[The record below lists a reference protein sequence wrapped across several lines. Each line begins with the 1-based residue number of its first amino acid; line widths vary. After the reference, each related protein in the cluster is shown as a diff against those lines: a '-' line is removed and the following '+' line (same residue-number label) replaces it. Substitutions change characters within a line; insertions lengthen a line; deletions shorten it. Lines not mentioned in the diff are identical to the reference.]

1 MRLRSIASTAITLL
15 LAGFIIFV
23 ILSQVFGFPAPIAFV
38 ETGSM
43 AGTIDP
49 GEGFIGIP
57 APLAGEPSVGDV
69 VTYRAQSIQGGGL
82 TTHRIVD
89 ITEAG
94 YETQGDANSVTDQ
107 ANGEP
112 YVTDPQIEL
121 VVLQLNGEVVT
132 IPGVGTAARA
142 GSGVLST
149 IATAIGVSGTP
160 GANTGLAL
168 GVAGL
173 LIVGAAYAYDLFTGS
188 ATRELRRST
197 RRWSVVDSRLILLA
211 LLIALSLPILSVMA
225 VPSGTTEIT
234 IISAEFE
241 SPDDPT
247 IIEAGETSE
256 STSRVEAGPIIPRTI
271 VLEPRTDGVQFAD
284 RVLQVSPGGT
294 AETTLILSAPTET
307 GSYIR
312 ARSEHH
318 YIGILPS
325 SVIVAL
331 HDIHPFVAMTTIT
344 GLLLSPI
351 AVLFYLIVG
360 FRPIVLREE
369 TR

>member
-1 MRLRSIASTAITLL
+1 MRVRSIASNAITLL
-15 LAGFIIFV
+15 LAGLIIFIV
-23 ILSQVFGFPAPIAFV
+23 LSQVFGFPAPIAFV

-69 VTYRAQSIQGGGL
+69 VTYRAQIIQDGGL

-89 ITEAG
+89 VTEAG
-94 YETQGDANSVTDQ
+94 YVTQGDANSFTDQ
-107 ANGEP
+107 DDGEP
-112 YVTDPQIEL
+112 YVTDAQIEL
-121 VVLQLNGEVVT
+121 VALQFNGDVVT
-132 IPGVGTAARA
+132 IPGVETAART
-142 GSGVLST
+142 GSGILAA
-149 IATAIGVSGTP
+149 IAAAIGVSETS

-168 GVAGL
+168 GIAGL
-173 LIVGAAYAYDLFTGS
+173 LIVGAAYTYDLFTDS
-188 ATRELRRST
+188 ATRVLRRST
-197 RRWSVVDSRLILLA
+197 RRWGVIDSRLILLA

-234 IISAEFE
+234 ITSAEFE
-241 SPDDPT
+241 RPNDPT
-247 IIEAGETSE
+247 IIEAGGTAE
-256 STSRVEAGPIIPRTI
+256 STSNVEAGPLIPRTI
-271 VLEPRTDGVQFAD
+271 VLEPRTEGVQFAD
-284 RVLQVSPGGT
+284 RVLQVAPGGT
-294 AETTLILSAPTET
+294 AETTLTLSAPEQT
-307 GSYIR
+307 GPYIR

-325 SVIVAL
+325 NMIIAL

-344 GLLLSPI
+344 GILLSPI

-360 FRPIVLREE
+360 FRPIVLRE
-369 TR
+369 TSH